1 MLGLTGDG
9 TARGV
14 GLHFG
19 EIDAWLGYVTG
30 IVDLC
35 SIAILLV
42 GAARFL
48 MWMVRA
54 EFASTGPEQ
63 RMERQNL
70 ARLELGRYILSGL
83 ELLIV
88 ADVIHT
94 ALSFSL
100 DSIIFLGA
108 LVLVR
113 SVISWFLDREIATI
127 DVKRGA
133 AAPR

>member
-1 MLGLTGDG
+1 MNALTGDG
-9 TARGV
+9 TGRLT
-14 GLHFG
+14 GLPFG
-19 EIDAWLGYVTG
+19 EIDGWLGYVTG
-30 IVDLC
+30 VVDRC
-35 SIAILLV
+35 SIAILIV

-48 MWMVRA
+48 IWMVRA
-54 EFASTGPEQ
+54 ELTSSGSEQ

-100 DSIIFLGA
+100 DSIVFLGA
-108 LVLVR
+108 LALVR
-113 SVISWFLDREIATI
+113 SVISWFLDREIASI
-127 DVKRGA
+127 EVKRSGEV
-133 AAPR
+133 PQ